1 MGSASSY
8 INLVIIYPH
17 LCTLEAFKADW
28 SFLSSFSSKQLYR
41 TECKAMQHDYNGHKS
56 IYLTVWSREWREINS
71 AASWGWRVFTA
82 LQCSLPM
89 FSTFPS
95 LISIS
100 VRIYCS
106 HRPEEQ
112 VRRIAVQ
119 QSIATAVC
127 WSHTVVQ
134 HGWATYGIIWQGYG
148 RVWYSIAYV
157 LEYESDA

>member
-1 MGSASSY
+1 MTTSMGSASSY
-8 INLVIIYPH
+8 FNSQLYWS
-17 LCTLEAFKADW
+17 CTLEAFKAVW
-28 SFLSSFSSKQLYR
+28 SNFPWWTTVQNR
-41 TECKAMQHDYNGHKS
+41 MQSNATWLMAEIHKS
-56 IYLTVWSREWREINS
+56 IYLTVWSREWWEINS

-148 RVWYSIAYV
+148 RVWYR
-157 LEYESDA
+157 